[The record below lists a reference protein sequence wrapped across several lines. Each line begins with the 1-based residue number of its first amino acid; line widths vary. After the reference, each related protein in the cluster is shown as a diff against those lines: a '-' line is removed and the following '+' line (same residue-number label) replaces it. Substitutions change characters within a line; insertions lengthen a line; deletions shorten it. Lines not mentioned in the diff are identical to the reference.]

1 MIDSAKL
8 KRLGLSVSL
17 SCSPLCPCEYCL
29 RMTTIETLS
38 SVNGRALLRDIY
50 QELRFERQLGA
61 LAALQ
66 VMWSICTKE
75 RELIRTTKRD
85 VVVLHPLGM
94 FSGTALWMQEI
105 VSRYFYSAI
114 NAFVYFG
121 AALLLVAVGLNRTRV
136 IDTPSLV
143 VAGIVLEA
151 VLLMVLFLVM
161 FFTPPDEA
169 ATPLAEPV
177 QSGATEELLRE
188 LGEIGRD
195 YAAMA
200 VQLETIAGT
209 LNDLVERQDGMIV
222 SMRDSVE
229 AAVHAVVPNPNLMNA
244 MQSTTTALDRFSER
258 IDTLGTQLQTLERQ
272 EVERLVR
279 VELERLLSRSILD
292 SNRT

>member
-1 MIDSAKL
+1 
-8 KRLGLSVSL
+8 
-17 SCSPLCPCEYCL
+17 
-29 RMTTIETLS
+29 MTTIETLS

-85 VVVLHPLGM
+85 VVVLHPLGV
-94 FSGTALWMQEI
+94 FSGSALWMQEI

-169 ATPLAEPV
+169 ATPAVEPTH
-177 QSGATEELLRE
+177 SGATEELLRE

-244 MQSTTTALDRFSER
+244 MQSTTAALDRFSER
-258 IDTLGTQLQTLERQ
+258 VDTLGTQLQTLERQ

-279 VELERLLSRSILD
+279 IELERILSRSILD

>member
-1 MIDSAKL
+1 
-8 KRLGLSVSL
+8 
-17 SCSPLCPCEYCL
+17 
-29 RMTTIETLS
+29 MTTIETLS

-61 LAALQ
+61 LGALRS
-66 VMWSICTKE
+66 MWSICTTE

-85 VVVLHPLGM
+85 VVVLHPLGL

-105 VSRYFYSAI
+105 VSRYFYSPI

-151 VLLMVLFLVM
+151 ILLMVLFLVM
-161 FFTPPDEA
+161 FFTPPEDV
-169 ATPLAEPV
+169 AELTVEPSN
-177 QSGATEELLRE
+177 SGATDDLLRE

-229 AAVHAVVPNPNLMNA
+229 AAVNAVVPNPNLMNA
-244 MQSTTTALDRFSER
+244 MQSTTAALEKFSDRV
-258 IDTLGTQLQTLERQ
+258 DALGSHLQTLERQ
-272 EVERLVR
+272 EVERMVR
-279 VELERLLSRSILD
+279 MELERILSRSILD
-292 SNRT
+292 AGSK

>member
-1 MIDSAKL
+1 
-8 KRLGLSVSL
+8 
-17 SCSPLCPCEYCL
+17 
-29 RMTTIETLS
+29 MTTIETLS
-38 SVNGRALLRDIY
+38 SVNGRAILRDIY
-50 QELRFERQLGA
+50 LELRFERQLSALGA
-61 LAALQ
+61 LRS
-66 VMWSICTKE
+66 MWSICTKE

-94 FSGTALWMQEI
+94 LSGTALWMQEI
-105 VSRYFYSAI
+105 VSRYFYAPI

-143 VAGIVLEA
+143 VAGVVLEA

-161 FFTPPDEA
+161 FFSPADEA
-169 ATPLAEPV
+169 TETQADQA
-177 QSGATEELLRE
+177 SAGATDELLRE

-209 LNDLVERQDGMIV
+209 LNDLVERQDGMIAG
-222 SMRDSVE
+222 MRDSVE
-229 AAVHAVVPNPNLMNA
+229 AAVNAVAPNPQLMNA
-244 MQSTTTALDRFSER
+244 MHSTTAALDKFSER
-258 IDTLGTQLQTLERQ
+258 VDVLGTHLQTLERQ

-279 VELERLLSRSILD
+279 IELERILSRSILD
-292 SNRT
+292 AGKQ